1 MNLEEDNTMNKKIM
15 KNGVDKLQISKNA
28 ISILEK
34 NNIQNIEQLCKRTRK
49 ELKEMNILQV
59 DIRDIVLSLQLVG
72 LDLKNN
78 SY

>member
-1 MNLEEDNTMNKKIM
+1 MDKKIM
-15 KNGVDKLQISKNA
+15 KNSVDKLQISQNA
-28 ISILEK
+28 INILKK
-34 NNIQNIEQLCKRTRK
+34 NNIQDIEQLCKQTRK
-49 ELKEMNILQV
+49 ALKEMNILQI

>member
-1 MNLEEDNTMNKKIM
+1 MNWEEDRAMDKKIM
-15 KNGVDKLQISKNA
+15 KNSVDKLQISQNA
-28 ISILEK
+28 INILKK
-34 NNIQNIEQLCKRTRK
+34 NNIQDIEQLCKQTRK
-49 ELKEMNILQV
+49 ALKEMNILQI

>member
-1 MNLEEDNTMNKKIM
+1 MNKKIM
-15 KNGVDKLQISKNA
+15 KNGVDKLQISKDA
-28 ISILEK
+28 INILEK

-49 ELKEMNILQV
+49 ELREMNILQV